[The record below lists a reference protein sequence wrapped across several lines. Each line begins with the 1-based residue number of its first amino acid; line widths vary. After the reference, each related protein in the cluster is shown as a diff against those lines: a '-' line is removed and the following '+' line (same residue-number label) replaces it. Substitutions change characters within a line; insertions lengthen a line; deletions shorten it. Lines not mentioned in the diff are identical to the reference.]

1 MIWLKIQG
9 LKLQY
14 WYLMRRLSPE
24 QQKQLI
30 ERKFFY
36 DQCTVFDT
44 ELNKWLWKILVVKAY
59 KKQIAKRFKK

>member
-14 WYLMRRLSPE
+14 WYLMRGLSPE

-44 ELNKWLWKILVVKAY
+44 EVNKWLWQILVVKAY